1 MQLLIFSYLE
11 QGATCQ
17 VDRDRRLVKSSKTE
31 RGSNPKM
38 RSQPKSEQK
47 DQHDQIRRRGGANR
61 DTANSIVS
69 VAALFIAKKKQL
81 TVDDHRSIADPS
93 FIDPTF

>member
-1 MQLLIFSYLE
+1 MSGRSGSSSREVGQ
-11 QGATCQ
+11 
-17 VDRDRRLVKSSKTE
+17 DRE
-31 RGSNPKM
+31 RK
-38 RSQPKSEQK
+38 PKSEQR